1 MQKKK
6 QRRSNIKDIIFV
18 TIILLTCFFVFC
30 LVKGNVPAI
39 FGYRMLYVVSGSMEP
54 AIERGSY
61 IIIKEVTPS
70 ELQVGDIVTFVSE
83 EPAIYGMYNTHR
95 IYDICTDTY
104 TGETLYI
111 TKGDAFEEPDAYSVS
126 EEQIVGR
133 LTKIL
138 PYGKAISKIMAT
150 LSNNYVYFGIV
161 IIPLVI
167 CLVSYFVQFI
177 EALFGKNDDKEDDD
191 LEE

>member
-1 MQKKK
+1 M
-6 QRRSNIKDIIFV
+6 
-18 TIILLTCFFVFC
+18 
-30 LVKGNVPAI
+30 PAI
-39 FGYRMLYVVSGSMEP
+39 FGYRMLHVVSGSMEP

-177 EALFGKNDDKEDDD
+177 EALFGKNDDEEDDD